1 MVPPR
6 NPSRADYLPPRTR
19 RPTDALSSLVPRI
32 GTDRHH
38 NPSQFYRTPPEA
50 AVAFLNVEARR
61 MRYLSQHLSECAA
74 GEGDLVWVLTAYDF
88 KVVASDIRRGPEI
101 VGRGGVDFLKS
112 KRLAA
117 PVIITNPPFGAVAE
131 QFIRH
136 AKKLKALYLAL
147 LLPAGFFQSS
157 AANIACFQDHPPTRI
172 WPLGFRLDFTRAGKA
187 LPNAFCWFVWD
198 WSGVERAHHERA
210 ALRCFA
216 RQASLL
222 MPALAW
228 PTQMQVPT

>member
-1 MVPPR
+1 MAPPR
-6 NPSRADYLPPRTR
+6 NRNSA
-19 RPTDALSSLVPRI
+19 DALSVLAPRI
-32 GTDRHH
+32 GRDKLH

-50 AVAFLNVEARR
+50 PVAFLNVEARR
-61 MRYLSQHLSECAA
+61 IRYLSRRVSECAS
-74 GEGDLVWVLTAYDF
+74 GEGDLVRVLTAYDF
-88 KVVASDIRRGPEI
+88 DVVASDIRRGDEI
-101 VGRGGVDFLKS
+101 CGRGGVDFLKS

-147 LLPAGFFQSS
+147 LLPAGFFQSA
-157 AANIACFQDHPPTRI
+157 AANIRCFLDHPPTRI

-198 WSGVERAHHERA
+198 WAGVERNHHERSA
-210 ALRCFA
+210 ARSFA
-216 RQASLL
+216 RPASML
-222 MPALAW
+222 MPALLS
-228 PTQMQVPT
+228 PTHMNLPLQVPQ